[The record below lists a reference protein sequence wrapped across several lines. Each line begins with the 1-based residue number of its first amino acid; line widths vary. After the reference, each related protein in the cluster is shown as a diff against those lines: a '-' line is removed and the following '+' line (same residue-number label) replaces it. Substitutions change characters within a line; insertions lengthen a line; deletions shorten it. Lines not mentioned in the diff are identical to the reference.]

1 MLFDN
6 FLLGS
11 GTLQG
16 IDEMRVRGCAYGE
29 FAEKGFLGASLKNI
43 AAKSEVSEKQL
54 LTAFGSKEELLE
66 RLIEELIENA
76 TEDNSNSSL
85 QVLAGIVDSMKH
97 EIELKTRKAAFIGM
111 LFYDQTIPADV
122 RQDCVECFENTR
134 AFECFA
140 RDCGKGLIKCENS
153 AESLVDFFQA
163 VFNIVK
169 GHTLAGVEPPST
181 EWLLGLLFKKIDDVK
196 DKEDAIIKRQNSV
209 IATFASDFD
218 SILFVD
224 LDTGK
229 MDVYQAN
236 GANDQW
242 IIDSARKGYN
252 EYRKNFAKTFLFP
265 EDAEWFLK
273 ETEPQS
279 IMNRFD
285 EDPVLFI
292 DHRVNYKGRTV
303 FYQTIIALDPMYS
316 YGNRILIG
324 GHKVAAA
331 KRPRPVDDDFDR
343 EVFG

>member
-6 FLLGS
+6 FLLGN

-29 FAEKGFLGASLKNI
+29 FAEKGFLSASLKNI
-43 AAKSEVSEKQL
+43 AAKAEVSEKQL

-76 TEDNSNSSL
+76 TSKETNSSL
-85 QVLAGIVDSMKH
+85 EMLASIVDSMKH
-97 EIELKTRKAAFIGM
+97 EIELDTRKASFIGM

-122 RQDCVECFENTR
+122 KQTCVECFENTR
-134 AFECFA
+134 AYECFA
-140 RDCGKGLIKCENS
+140 RDCGKGLIKCDDS
-153 AESLVDFFQA
+153 ADSLVNFFQA

-169 GHTLAGVEPPST
+169 GYAVAGVEPPAT
-181 EWLLGLLFKKIDDVK
+181 EWLLALLFKKIDDTK
-196 DKEDAIIKRQNSV
+196 DNEDAIIKRQNSV

-242 IIDSARKGYN
+242 IMDSAGKGYN

-324 GHKVAAA
+324 GHKIASA

-343 EVFG
+343 AVFG

>member
-6 FLLGS
+6 FLLGN

-43 AAKSEVSEKQL
+43 AAKAEVSEKQL
-54 LTAFGSKEELLE
+54 VAVFGSKEELLE
-66 RLIEELIENA
+66 RLIEELIDNA
-76 TEDNSNSSL
+76 TKKETNSSL
-85 QVLAGIVDSMKH
+85 EMLGSIVDSMKH
-97 EIELKTRKAAFIGM
+97 EIELDTRKAAFMGM
-111 LFYDQTIPADV
+111 LFYDQTIPVDV
-122 RQDCVECFENTR
+122 KKNCIECFENTKVY
-134 AFECFA
+134 ECFA
-140 RDCGKGLIKCENS
+140 RDCGKGLIDCDES
-153 AESLVDFFQA
+153 TDSLVKFLQA

-169 GHTLAGVEPPST
+169 GYAVAGVDLPST
-181 EWLLGLLFKKIDDVK
+181 EWLLGLLFKKTEEPAESEEAV
-196 DKEDAIIKRQNSV
+196 IKRQNSV

-229 MDVYQAN
+229 MDVYQAS
-236 GANDQW
+236 GASDQW
-242 IIDSARKGYN
+242 IIDSAKRGYDS
-252 EYRKNFAKTFLFP
+252 YRENFAKTFLYP

-273 ETEPQS
+273 ETSPRS

-292 DHRVNYKGRTV
+292 DHRVNFRGKTV

-331 KRPRPVDDDFDR
+331 RRPKPVDDSFDKA
-343 EVFG
+343 EFG